1 MYNAYLTNPLLM
13 LEKDIIIR
21 IKKRMIE
28 RDLKQAA
35 LAYEL
40 GWDQTKISK
49 LLNTRYSPKLS
60 EVESIAKVLSLSPQ
74 YLIFG
79 IEKT

>member
-1 MYNAYLTNPLLM
+1 MTVKTPLLM
-13 LEKDIIIR
+13 LEKDVILR

-49 LLNTRYSPKLS
+49 LLNTRYSPKLT
-60 EVESIAKVLSLSPQ
+60 EVESIAKVLSLSPE

-79 IEKT
+79 VEKM